1 MKGFGEIDKSKKR
14 SKSNFIKKYDDNQ
27 ILNEAIKYHCE
38 GNILQA
44 GKLYE
49 FLINKGSKDS
59 IVFTNY
65 GLILINSGKKEDAE
79 IFIRKAIELNP
90 NDSIAYSNLG
100 GILRDLGKLQE
111 AEIFIRKAIELN
123 PKDSIAYS
131 NLGGILQDL
140 GKLQEA
146 EFFTRKAIE
155 LNPKDSIAYSNLGGI
170 LNDFEKLEEA
180 EMFTRKAIELN
191 PNFANAYSNLGNIAR
206 KYDKLEEAEIFARK
220 AIELNPNSAEA
231 HLNLGGILREIGK
244 FKEAEFFT
252 RKAIEIKPNFANAYS
267 NLGLILY
274 ELGKFKEAEIFAHK
288 AIEFKPNFSK
298 AYYILSKIEAI
309 IEKNWE
315 EYLFT
320 DDILENQKDIDKID
334 IYFARANIFETQS
347 NYIQS
352 ANMLKEAN
360 TLNRKLY
367 GTNFIRIKNKLQYY
381 YKISQTI
388 KSKKELQENQIKS
401 IFIVGL
407 PRSGKTII
415 ESVLS
420 SNKALLKCG
429 EDKALSIAVDKYL
442 NQQGTSN
449 EEDMYQIYIKNISRK
464 ISNESYICSTNP
476 SNYLFTGL
484 IASQI
489 PMSKIIYCFRNP
501 LDHIKEM
508 YSHNINNKFTF
519 RTSIIESANILLSI
533 NELMENYKSIFN
545 SKIYFLNY
553 DELVVNPKKEIKALL
568 SWLGWEYEKKYLYP
582 QLDPTTLKRSG
593 KLNEL
598 INTKYLNIWMNYK
611 ELLQPAIELISSN
624 DRYRHLI
631 F

>member
-14 SKSNFIKKYDDNQ
+14 SKSKSINKYDDYQ

-44 GKLYE
+44 SKLYK
-49 FLINKGSKDS
+49 FLINKGSKNS
-59 IVFTNY
+59 TAYTNY
-65 GLILINSGKKEDAE
+65 GLILINFGKKVDAE

-90 NDSIAYSNLG
+90 KDSIAYSNLG
-100 GILRDLGKLQE
+100 GILRDLSKLHE
-111 AEIFIRKAIELN
+111 AEFCTRKAIELN

-140 GKLQEA
+140 GKLHEA
-146 EFFTRKAIE
+146 EFCTRKAIE

-170 LNDFEKLEEA
+170 LNDFEKLKEA
-180 EMFTRKAIELN
+180 EFYTRKAIELN
-191 PNFANAYSNLGNIAR
+191 PNFANPYSNLGNIAR
-206 KYDKLEEAEIFARK
+206 KYDKLEEAEMFTRK
-220 AIELNPNSAEA
+220 AIELNPDFAEA
-231 HLNLGGILREIGK
+231 HSNLGGIFRQLGNL
-244 FKEAEFFT
+244 KEAEMFT
-252 RKAIEIKPNFANAYS
+252 RKAIELNPKFANAYS

-274 ELGKFKEAEIFAHK
+274 DLGNLKEAELFSRK
-288 AIEFKPNFSK
+288 AIELNPNFAK
-298 AYYILSKIEAI
+298 AYYSLSKIEAI
-309 IEKNWE
+309 TEKNWE
-315 EYLFT
+315 KYLFT
-320 DDILENQKDIDKID
+320 KDILENQKDIDKID
-334 IYFARANIFETQS
+334 IYFARANILERQF

-360 TLNRKLY
+360 ILNRKLY
-367 GTNFIRIKNKLQYY
+367 GTNFMRIKNKLRYY
-381 YKISQTI
+381 FKISQEIT
-388 KSKKELQENQIKS
+388 SKQNQYENQLKS

-407 PRSGKTII
+407 PRSGKTIV
-415 ESVLS
+415 ESILS
-420 SNKALLKCG
+420 CNKALLKCG
-429 EDKALSIAVDKYL
+429 EDKALSIAVERYL
-442 NQQGTSN
+442 NQNGTSN
-449 EEDMYQIYIKNISRK
+449 EQDIYQIYIENISKK

-489 PMSKIIYCFRNP
+489 PKSKVIYCFRNP

-519 RTSIIESANILLSI
+519 RTSIIESANILLLI
-533 NELMENYKSIFN
+533 NELMENYRRIFN

-553 DELVVNPKKEIKALL
+553 DKLVVNPKKEIKSLL
-568 SWLGWEYEKKYLYP
+568 SWLGWEYQKNYLFP
-582 QLDPTTLKRSG
+582 KLDPSTVDRSSNF
-593 KLNEL
+593 NEV
-598 INTKYLNIWMNYK
+598 INAKYLNIWKNYE

-631 F
+631 T

>member
-14 SKSNFIKKYDDNQ
+14 SKSKSIRKYDDNQ

-44 GKLYE
+44 SKLYK
-49 FLINKGSKDS
+49 FLINKGSKNS
-59 IVFTNY
+59 TAFTNY
-65 GLILINSGKKEDAE
+65 ALILINSGKKEDAE

-90 NDSIAYSNLG
+90 KDSIAYSNLG

-111 AEIFIRKAIELN
+111 AEICTRKAIELN

-146 EFFTRKAIE
+146 EIFARKAIE

-191 PNFANAYSNLGNIAR
+191 PKFANAYSNLGNIAR
-206 KYDKLEEAEIFARK
+206 KYDKLEEAEFFTRK
-220 AIELNPNSAEA
+220 AIELNPNFAEA
-231 HLNLGGILREIGK
+231 HSNLGGILRQLGNL
-244 FKEAEFFT
+244 KEAEIIT
-252 RKAIEIKPNFANAYS
+252 LKAVELNPNFANAYS
-267 NLGLILY
+267 NLGLIFN
-274 ELGKFKEAEIFAHK
+274 ELGNLKEAEIFARK
-288 AIEFKPNFSK
+288 AIELNPNFAK
-298 AYYILSKIEAI
+298 AYYSLSKIEAI
-309 IEKNWE
+309 TEKNWE
-315 EYLFT
+315 KYLFT
-320 DDILENQKDIDKID
+320 KDILKNQKDIDKID
-334 IYFARANIFETQS
+334 IYFARANILERQS
-347 NYIQS
+347 NYMQS

-442 NQQGTSN
+442 NQQGTYN

-489 PMSKIIYCFRNP
+489 PMSKVIYCFRNP

-519 RTSIIESANILLSI
+519 RTSIIESASILLSI
-533 NELMENYKSIFN
+533 NELMEIYKSTFN

-553 DELVVNPKKEIKALL
+553 DELVVNPKREIKSLL
-568 SWLGWEYEKKYLYP
+568 SWLGWEYEKNYLYP
-582 QLDPTTLKRSG
+582 QLDPTTVDRTGNLS
-593 KLNEL
+593 EF
-598 INTKYLNIWMNYK
+598 INKKYLNSWKNYK
-611 ELLQPAIELISSN
+611 ELLQPAIELISRN
-624 DRYRHLI
+624 DKYRHLI
-631 F
+631 S